1 MIRIAVYGKGG
12 IGKSTTV
19 ANVAAALA
27 EMGLRVMQIGC
38 DPKADS
44 TILLRHGEAVPA
56 VLDLYNK
63 KKQSLQLE
71 DMIRIGY
78 NNVICV
84 EAGGPT
90 PGLGCAGRGIITA
103 LEKLKELGAYEV
115 YKPDVVLYD
124 VLGDVVCGGF
134 SMPMRNGYADKV
146 FILTSGE
153 NMAIHAAANIAMAVQ
168 NFKNRGYAG
177 LGGLILN
184 RRDVPREEKK
194 VAELADDFQTAVI
207 GTLSHSSQVALA
219 EEQQKTLME
228 CYPESEMAEEYRALA
243 VQMYRICGGVL
254 KDENDAVRD
263 EYMHKCMDEHMD
275 KYIDEHM
282 DKYTDERMNEHINEH
297 INECMNG
304 QTQEDV

>member
-19 ANVAAALA
+19 SNVVAALA
-27 EMGLRVMQIGC
+27 EMGLKVMQIGC

-56 VLDLYNK
+56 VLDLYNE

-103 LEKLKELGAYEV
+103 LEKLKELGAYER

-134 SMPMRNGYADKV
+134 SMPMRNGYADKI
-146 FILTSGE
+146 FIITSGE
-153 NMAIHAAANIAMAVQ
+153 NMAIHAAANIAMAVD
-168 NFKNRGYAG
+168 NFRNRGYAS
-177 LGGLILN
+177 LGGVILN
-184 RRDVPREEKK
+184 RRNVPGEEEK
-194 VAELADDFQTAVI
+194 VRELAEDFHTQVV
-207 GTLSHSSQVALA
+207 GTLSRSNLVLEA
-219 EEQQKTLME
+219 EEQGKTLLE
-228 CYPESEMAEEYRALA
+228 AYPESEMAGEYRALA
-243 VQMYRICGGVL
+243 EQILNACR
-254 KDENDAVRD
+254 
-263 EYMHKCMDEHMD
+263 
-275 KYIDEHM
+275 
-282 DKYTDERMNEHINEH
+282 
-297 INECMNG
+297 
-304 QTQEDV
+304 EDGTC

>member
-19 ANVAAALA
+19 SNVAAALA
-27 EMGLRVMQIGC
+27 EMGLKVMQIGC

-56 VLDLYNK
+56 VLDLYNE
-63 KKQSLQLE
+63 KKQALQLV

-103 LEKLKELGAYEV
+103 LEKLKELGAYEI

-134 SMPMRNGYADKV
+134 SMPMRNGYADKI
-146 FILTSGE
+146 FIITSGE

-184 RRDVPREEKK
+184 RREVPREEEK
-194 VAELADDFQTAVI
+194 VAELAEDFHTSVI
-207 GTLSHSSQVALA
+207 GTLSHSEQVVLA
-219 EEQQKTLME
+219 EEQQRTLME

-243 VQMYRICGGVL
+243 VQMYRICDGALRDGNSAV
-254 KDENDAVRD
+254 KDE
-263 EYMHKCMDEHMD
+263 CMRRCVDV
-275 KYIDEHM
+275 
-282 DKYTDERMNEHINEH
+282 HI
-297 INECMNG
+297 
-304 QTQEDV
+304 QEEM